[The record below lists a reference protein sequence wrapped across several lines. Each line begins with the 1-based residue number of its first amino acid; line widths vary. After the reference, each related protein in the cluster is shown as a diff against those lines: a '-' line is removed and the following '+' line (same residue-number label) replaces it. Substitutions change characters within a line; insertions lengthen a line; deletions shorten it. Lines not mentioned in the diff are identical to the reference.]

1 MTTIRVMVAD
11 DHPVI
16 TQGLAG
22 ALKPF
27 GIDEIEA
34 VADGTKVVERFLA
47 VTPDVVVLDLS
58 IGAVRGLD
66 VARQLFTAQRGARV
80 VFYSQFDV
88 DHIVRETYRIGGKAF
103 IAKNAD
109 TSILATA
116 IKVANEGGT
125 YFPPEIAERL
135 ALLSV
140 RGDESPRAKL
150 DERQLL
156 VFKCLAQGMT
166 HAEIAEKLDLSS
178 KTIGLITQEIK
189 EALGV
194 SRPADITRLAL
205 KHQLI
210 DE

>member
-1 MTTIRVMVAD
+1 M
-11 DHPVI
+11 
-16 TQGLAG
+16 
-22 ALKPF
+22 
-27 GIDEIEA
+27 
-34 VADGTKVVERFLA
+34 
-47 VTPDVVVLDLS
+47 
-58 IGAVRGLD
+58 
-66 VARQLFTAQRGARV
+66 
-80 VFYSQFDV
+80 
-88 DHIVRETYRIGGKAF
+88 
-103 IAKNAD
+103 
-109 TSILATA
+109 
-116 IKVANEGGT
+116 
-125 YFPPEIAERL
+125 
-135 ALLSV
+135 